1 MEKGTKMIG
10 YKGFDRKDGDYLI
23 CRDFKYKIG
32 ETYELKGKLELC
44 KNGFHFCENVLDV
57 FDYKDRECPIALVEA
72 LGQTVGDKHKSATD
86 KIRIIRL
93 LDRSDP
99 ADGINSGYGNSGNG
113 NSGDRNSGNGNSGNG
128 NSGDRN
134 SGYGNSGDGNSGDR
148 NSGYGNSGDRNSG
161 YGNSG
166 NGNSGNRNSGYGN
179 SGDRN
184 SGYGNSGDR
193 NSGDFNAGNYNSGF
207 FNTVTP
213 KATFF
218 NRPSDL
224 TVNDALSLPG
234 ISVMRNMPQN
244 EYIENKTDADCKKY
258 LIVWHLREATSDDR
272 QAWWDKL
279 PERDKNSVRALPN
292 YDRDI
297 FYACTGIKDKEN
309 HNDPNA

>member
-99 ADGINSGYGNSGNG
+99 ADGINSGYGNSGI
-113 NSGDRNSGNGNSGNG
+113 
-128 NSGDRN
+128 
-134 SGYGNSGDGNSGDR
+134 
-148 NSGYGNSGDRNSG
+148 
-161 YGNSG
+161 
-166 NGNSGNRNSGYGN
+166 GN

-309 HNDPNA
+309 HNDPNDKK

>member
-1 MEKGTKMIG
+1 MKKGTKMIG

-44 KNGFHFCENVLDV
+44 QNGFHFCENVLGV
-57 FDYKDRECPIALVEA
+57 FDYKDRGCPIALVEA

-99 ADGINSGYGNSGNG
+99 ADGINSGHG
-113 NSGDRNSGNGNSGNG
+113 NSGNGNSGNG

-134 SGYGNSGDGNSGDR
+134 SGHGNSGYRNSGHG
-148 NSGYGNSGDRNSG
+148 NSGYGNSGHGNSGNRNSG

-179 SGDRN
+179 SGNGNSGNRN
-184 SGYGNSGDR
+184 SGYGNSGNF

-207 FNTVTP
+207 FNTVTST
-213 KATFF
+213 ASFF

-224 TVNDALSLPG
+224 TVNDALNLPG
-234 ISVMRNMPQN
+234 MSVMRNMPQN

-258 LIVWHLREATSDDR
+258 PSGWHIREATSDDK
-272 QAWWDKL
+272 QAWWDEL

>member
-57 FDYKDRECPIALVEA
+57 FDYKNRECPIALVEA

-99 ADGINSGYGNSGNG
+99 ADGINSGYGNSGNRNSG
-113 NSGDRNSGNGNSGNG
+113 DRNSGDRNSGNFNSGG
-128 NSGDRN
+128 F
-134 SGYGNSGDGNSGDR
+134 
-148 NSGYGNSGDRNSG
+148 NSG

-166 NGNSGNRNSGYGN
+166 NRNSGDGNSGNFNSGGFNSGYGN
-179 SGDRN
+179 SGN
-184 SGYGNSGDR
+184 R

-213 KATFF
+213 TATFF

-224 TVNDALSLPG
+224 TVNEALSLPG
-234 ISVMRNMPQN
+234 MSVMRNMPQN
-244 EYIENKTDADCKKY
+244 VYLENKTVVVCKKY
-258 LIVWHLREATSDDR
+258 PSGWHIREATSDDR

-297 FYACTGIKDKEN
+297 FYSCTGIKDKEN